1 MRHKALRPLLAIAPA
16 LGLGST
22 LTPTLAAQ
30 PNTTTEPEDSAA
42 EQQAQKDRTAN
53 PLARA
58 LAAAPVNC
66 TTYWPSPYKVCGAIR
81 EKYDAIGGPTSFLT
95 WPKSDELG
103 VPDGVGRRNE
113 FVNGFIYWH
122 PTTGAHP
129 TSGDI
134 LFQWRYTGYE
144 RGPWG
149 YPAGDPIQQEDGWY
163 RQKVAVGHAYGLIA
177 NGLADLWAPDGNID
191 PGFKTTEKSSFRSI
205 SPNAGGND
213 YTDQA
218 KSTT

>member
-1 MRHKALRPLLAIAPA
+1 M
-16 LGLGST
+16 
-22 LTPTLAAQ
+22 
-30 PNTTTEPEDSAA
+30 
-42 EQQAQKDRTAN
+42 
-53 PLARA
+53 
-58 LAAAPVNC
+58 
-66 TTYWPSPYKVCGAIR
+66 
-81 EKYDAIGGPTSFLT
+81 GGPTSFLT